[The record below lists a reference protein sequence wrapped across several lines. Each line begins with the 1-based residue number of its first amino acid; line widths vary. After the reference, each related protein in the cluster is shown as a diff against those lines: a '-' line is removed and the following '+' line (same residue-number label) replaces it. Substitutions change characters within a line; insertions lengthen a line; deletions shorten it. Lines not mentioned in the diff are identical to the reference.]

1 MVNFHFIILLHIE
14 RVFVLIFILLQI
26 ILNLDLLY
34 MRSNILL
41 VCEYIVFYSRM
52 LFVVLR
58 IVCKNIYSLSNC
70 FKNRID
76 IKYKYFFSVL
86 ILGFISISKQ

>member
-52 LFVVLR
+52 LFS
-58 IVCKNIYSLSNC
+58 NSLFGRGVELC
-70 FKNRID
+70 R
-76 IKYKYFFSVL
+76 
-86 ILGFISISKQ
+86 